1 MYCFVVCWL
10 LCSCVMLTFH
20 FLLHPNV
27 KLNSSEERN
36 IFQTV
41 ANSST
46 PKKYYVWVSE
56 TPSNSL
62 ITLRHKP
69 VIKSGSL
76 IPKPGTRKL
85 MAKSPVAFSKQ
96 VVGT

>member
-1 MYCFVVCWL
+1 MYKQNL
-10 LCSCVMLTFH
+10 
-20 FLLHPNV
+20 
-27 KLNSSEERN
+27 
-36 IFQTV
+36 
-41 ANSST
+41 SST
-46 PKKYYVWVSE
+46 IYLLMVS
-56 TPSNSL
+56 TNSL